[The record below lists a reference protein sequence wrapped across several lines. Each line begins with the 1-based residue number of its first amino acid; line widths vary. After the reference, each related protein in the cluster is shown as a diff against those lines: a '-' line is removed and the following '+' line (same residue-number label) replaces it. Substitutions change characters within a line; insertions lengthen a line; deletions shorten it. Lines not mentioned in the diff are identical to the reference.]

1 MEVDDNF
8 LMEQDSFGSEPED
21 LEEIFSNL
29 DRSGS
34 GFIEKSDF
42 ENLCQNLELDGDE
55 VEAVFK
61 ELDKDGD
68 RRISLHEFTDGL
80 KHVELFVRRRAV
92 SSPACTGRVVR
103 TSSPVTREAWGH
115 FSHRSGRDLF
125 LLPSQENV
133 CELYQQLHGSATH
146 LLPQF
151 ETVVLSIIKDYR
163 NHQTEIDRLEKSL
176 KRANETHE
184 QHLQQMEEEMDQ
196 QISRA
201 EEKCRQQEK
210 ERLEFELEQER
221 RRWETEKAELQ
232 ASVKKLQKMEAN
244 ARKDKS
250 KEDSVVSLKRKLE
263 TLMQENRKL
272 KSNLTE
278 SNTTAAVL
286 KSELTQL
293 QAELEEKCEDLD
305 RWERNSLLDYVTEQQ
320 SLSRQLEMLQSTN
333 KKLNDTNDSLRE
345 SLGRNKRSSSRQST
359 RTPSPFVQR
368 DRNGSVMSD
377 YMMTPEPDMSPELRR
392 SLRGSLSSL
401 EDLTACDPGKRK
413 CSNDIEGNMED
424 FLLFVG
430 KRLGTKPAK
439 QSETDGKTKV
449 TTKKGANPK
458 IEAKTADVQNRRL
471 RKVRTPPGSVSSGG
485 TESLS
490 SLSSGWEEIR
500 DGCPRG
506 ITFIGRDQ
514 RHDIGREGEV
524 PRRQPETTPV
534 DRHKFFDPQNEE
546 DNLSWEGT
554 SERGYSEATESTA
567 GDDLSAFG
575 WEPYPDRRQSEPAPV
590 RRPSPFGR
598 AGSLRLSRQQGND
611 LTQHTAFGVRTGE
624 NYSDDIS
631 HPAYPENNLAVNMA
645 DCENIPPAA
654 ASSNGRSYGRDP
666 DSPALHEETFS
677 GKLAGGTD
685 GVEEGGTERNPLINM
700 PPTQRLGT
708 DPALFKSM
716 DRTIRPRDRVAEL
729 KLLQINKL
737 KERRLANSQLRTRY
751 TASQAR
757 SQFNGYL
764 RNFNTPDEG
773 LRNLST
779 PESLRTFDT
788 PVSEETSVNMAR
800 AETEGLD
807 PTEDPGTGFQVDP
820 RHRLDQYLHDL
831 NMAAEK
837 KNIIG
842 LTQRMS
848 LRPRQ
853 PRIAPETSA
862 KMSWREKRQQR
873 LLGGYVQPAKEQLK
887 RGKDAEGTFEVVPEG
902 MEEPLP
908 AGPEGTASSIRDAR
922 DERRLYTAK
931 TRPRIPDLQD
941 RIRRYRDE
949 RQGRCGDSGHSTMKD
964 PEESDN
970 EFTQSTAISG
980 LGKNSGTE
988 SEIDD
993 SKTEAP
999 DSQDEAMY
1007 SEGEDD
1013 SRLEL
1018 RQKGRNGV
1026 TTVQRQHSTR
1036 VLPQAPRKVLTGT
1049 TAPADQKMFKVV
1061 LAGDAAV
1068 GKSSFILRL
1077 CKNEFRPNMNST
1089 LGVDFQMKTMVI
1101 DDTPVTLQIWDT
1113 AGQERFRSIAKSY
1126 FRRADGVL
1134 LLYDCTYEPSFM
1146 NVREWVDAVEDGAP
1160 RTLPIMLCANK
1171 LDLRNDA
1178 IKSGQKV
1185 ILKGHGEE
1193 MAREHGA
1200 LFCETSAKQGDNVQD
1215 AVEKLMRSEAL
1226 TDSLVANNGDSI
1238 PLIVNV

>member
-1 MEVDDNF
+1 MW
-8 LMEQDSFGSEPED
+8 SENDFICFDEED
-21 LEEIFSNL
+21 F
-29 DRSGS
+29 D
-34 GFIEKSDF
+34 
-42 ENLCQNLELDGDE
+42 
-55 VEAVFK
+55 
-61 ELDKDGD
+61 
-68 RRISLHEFTDGL
+68 
-80 KHVELFVRRRAV
+80 
-92 SSPACTGRVVR
+92 
-103 TSSPVTREAWGH
+103 
-115 FSHRSGRDLF
+115 

-413 CSNDIEGNMED
+413 CSNDI
-424 FLLFVG
+424 
-430 KRLGTKPAK
+430 
-439 QSETDGKTKV
+439 
-449 TTKKGANPK
+449 
-458 IEAKTADVQNRRL
+458 
-471 RKVRTPPGSVSSGG
+471 
-485 TESLS
+485 
-490 SLSSGWEEIR
+490 
-500 DGCPRG
+500 
-506 ITFIGRDQ
+506 
-514 RHDIGREGEV
+514 
-524 PRRQPETTPV
+524 
-534 DRHKFFDPQNEE
+534 
-546 DNLSWEGT
+546 
-554 SERGYSEATESTA
+554 
-567 GDDLSAFG
+567 
-575 WEPYPDRRQSEPAPV
+575 
-590 RRPSPFGR
+590 
-598 AGSLRLSRQQGND
+598 
-611 LTQHTAFGVRTGE
+611 
-624 NYSDDIS
+624 
-631 HPAYPENNLAVNMA
+631 
-645 DCENIPPAA
+645 
-654 ASSNGRSYGRDP
+654 
-666 DSPALHEETFS
+666 
-677 GKLAGGTD
+677 
-685 GVEEGGTERNPLINM
+685 
-700 PPTQRLGT
+700 
-708 DPALFKSM
+708 
-716 DRTIRPRDRVAEL
+716 
-729 KLLQINKL
+729 
-737 KERRLANSQLRTRY
+737 
-751 TASQAR
+751 
-757 SQFNGYL
+757 
-764 RNFNTPDEG
+764 
-773 LRNLST
+773 
-779 PESLRTFDT
+779 
-788 PVSEETSVNMAR
+788 
-800 AETEGLD
+800 
-807 PTEDPGTGFQVDP
+807 
-820 RHRLDQYLHDL
+820 
-831 NMAAEK
+831 
-837 KNIIG
+837 
-842 LTQRMS
+842 
-848 LRPRQ
+848 
-853 PRIAPETSA
+853 
-862 KMSWREKRQQR
+862 
-873 LLGGYVQPAKEQLK
+873 
-887 RGKDAEGTFEVVPEG
+887 
-902 MEEPLP
+902 
-908 AGPEGTASSIRDAR
+908 
-922 DERRLYTAK
+922 
-931 TRPRIPDLQD
+931 
-941 RIRRYRDE
+941 
-949 RQGRCGDSGHSTMKD
+949 DSGHSTMKD

-1013 SRLEL
+1013 SRLEH
-1018 RQKGRNGV
+1018 RQKGGNDV

-1036 VLPQAPRKVLTGT
+1036 VLPQAPRKIQSTGNVAHVAPSRQVPPVSTSTQVLTGT

-1215 AVEKLMRSEAL
+1215 AVEKLMRQMMQMDLDETRSNILDLNKKEEKK
-1226 TDSLVANNGDSI
+1226 SKCCGGS
-1238 PLIVNV
+1238 

>member
-413 CSNDIEGNMED
+413 CSNDI
-424 FLLFVG
+424 
-430 KRLGTKPAK
+430 
-439 QSETDGKTKV
+439 
-449 TTKKGANPK
+449 
-458 IEAKTADVQNRRL
+458 
-471 RKVRTPPGSVSSGG
+471 
-485 TESLS
+485 
-490 SLSSGWEEIR
+490 
-500 DGCPRG
+500 
-506 ITFIGRDQ
+506 
-514 RHDIGREGEV
+514 
-524 PRRQPETTPV
+524 
-534 DRHKFFDPQNEE
+534 
-546 DNLSWEGT
+546 
-554 SERGYSEATESTA
+554 
-567 GDDLSAFG
+567 
-575 WEPYPDRRQSEPAPV
+575 
-590 RRPSPFGR
+590 
-598 AGSLRLSRQQGND
+598 
-611 LTQHTAFGVRTGE
+611 
-624 NYSDDIS
+624 
-631 HPAYPENNLAVNMA
+631 
-645 DCENIPPAA
+645 
-654 ASSNGRSYGRDP
+654 
-666 DSPALHEETFS
+666 
-677 GKLAGGTD
+677 
-685 GVEEGGTERNPLINM
+685 
-700 PPTQRLGT
+700 
-708 DPALFKSM
+708 
-716 DRTIRPRDRVAEL
+716 
-729 KLLQINKL
+729 
-737 KERRLANSQLRTRY
+737 
-751 TASQAR
+751 
-757 SQFNGYL
+757 
-764 RNFNTPDEG
+764 
-773 LRNLST
+773 
-779 PESLRTFDT
+779 
-788 PVSEETSVNMAR
+788 
-800 AETEGLD
+800 
-807 PTEDPGTGFQVDP
+807 
-820 RHRLDQYLHDL
+820 
-831 NMAAEK
+831 
-837 KNIIG
+837 
-842 LTQRMS
+842 
-848 LRPRQ
+848 
-853 PRIAPETSA
+853 
-862 KMSWREKRQQR
+862 
-873 LLGGYVQPAKEQLK
+873 
-887 RGKDAEGTFEVVPEG
+887 
-902 MEEPLP
+902 
-908 AGPEGTASSIRDAR
+908 
-922 DERRLYTAK
+922 
-931 TRPRIPDLQD
+931 
-941 RIRRYRDE
+941 
-949 RQGRCGDSGHSTMKD
+949 DSGHSTMKD

-1013 SRLEL
+1013 SRLEH
-1018 RQKGRNGV
+1018 RQKGGNDV

-1036 VLPQAPRKVLTGT
+1036 VLPQAPRKIQSTGNVAHVAPSRQVPPVSTSTQVLTGT

-1215 AVEKLMRSEAL
+1215 AVEKLMRQMMQMDLDETRSNILDLNKKEEKK
-1226 TDSLVANNGDSI
+1226 SKCCGGS
-1238 PLIVNV
+1238 

>member
-1 MEVDDNF
+1 MW
-8 LMEQDSFGSEPED
+8 SENDFICFDEED
-21 LEEIFSNL
+21 F
-29 DRSGS
+29 D
-34 GFIEKSDF
+34 
-42 ENLCQNLELDGDE
+42 
-55 VEAVFK
+55 
-61 ELDKDGD
+61 
-68 RRISLHEFTDGL
+68 
-80 KHVELFVRRRAV
+80 
-92 SSPACTGRVVR
+92 
-103 TSSPVTREAWGH
+103 
-115 FSHRSGRDLF
+115 

-413 CSNDIEGNMED
+413 CSNDI
-424 FLLFVG
+424 
-430 KRLGTKPAK
+430 
-439 QSETDGKTKV
+439 
-449 TTKKGANPK
+449 
-458 IEAKTADVQNRRL
+458 
-471 RKVRTPPGSVSSGG
+471 
-485 TESLS
+485 
-490 SLSSGWEEIR
+490 
-500 DGCPRG
+500 
-506 ITFIGRDQ
+506 
-514 RHDIGREGEV
+514 
-524 PRRQPETTPV
+524 
-534 DRHKFFDPQNEE
+534 
-546 DNLSWEGT
+546 
-554 SERGYSEATESTA
+554 
-567 GDDLSAFG
+567 
-575 WEPYPDRRQSEPAPV
+575 
-590 RRPSPFGR
+590 
-598 AGSLRLSRQQGND
+598 
-611 LTQHTAFGVRTGE
+611 
-624 NYSDDIS
+624 
-631 HPAYPENNLAVNMA
+631 
-645 DCENIPPAA
+645 
-654 ASSNGRSYGRDP
+654 
-666 DSPALHEETFS
+666 
-677 GKLAGGTD
+677 
-685 GVEEGGTERNPLINM
+685 
-700 PPTQRLGT
+700 
-708 DPALFKSM
+708 
-716 DRTIRPRDRVAEL
+716 
-729 KLLQINKL
+729 
-737 KERRLANSQLRTRY
+737 
-751 TASQAR
+751 
-757 SQFNGYL
+757 
-764 RNFNTPDEG
+764 
-773 LRNLST
+773 
-779 PESLRTFDT
+779 
-788 PVSEETSVNMAR
+788 
-800 AETEGLD
+800 
-807 PTEDPGTGFQVDP
+807 
-820 RHRLDQYLHDL
+820 
-831 NMAAEK
+831 
-837 KNIIG
+837 
-842 LTQRMS
+842 
-848 LRPRQ
+848 
-853 PRIAPETSA
+853 
-862 KMSWREKRQQR
+862 
-873 LLGGYVQPAKEQLK
+873 
-887 RGKDAEGTFEVVPEG
+887 
-902 MEEPLP
+902 
-908 AGPEGTASSIRDAR
+908 
-922 DERRLYTAK
+922 
-931 TRPRIPDLQD
+931 
-941 RIRRYRDE
+941 
-949 RQGRCGDSGHSTMKD
+949 DSGHSTMKD

-1036 VLPQAPRKVLTGT
+1036 VLPQAPRKIQSAGNVAHVAPSRQVPPVSTSTQVLTGT

-1215 AVEKLMRSEAL
+1215 AVEKLMRQMMQMDLDETRSNILDLNKKEEKK
-1226 TDSLVANNGDSI
+1226 SKCCGGS
-1238 PLIVNV
+1238 

>member
-1 MEVDDNF
+1 
-8 LMEQDSFGSEPED
+8 
-21 LEEIFSNL
+21 
-29 DRSGS
+29 
-34 GFIEKSDF
+34 
-42 ENLCQNLELDGDE
+42 
-55 VEAVFK
+55 
-61 ELDKDGD
+61 
-68 RRISLHEFTDGL
+68 
-80 KHVELFVRRRAV
+80 
-92 SSPACTGRVVR
+92 
-103 TSSPVTREAWGH
+103 
-115 FSHRSGRDLF
+115 
-125 LLPSQENV
+125 
-133 CELYQQLHGSATH
+133 
-146 LLPQF
+146 
-151 ETVVLSIIKDYR
+151 
-163 NHQTEIDRLEKSL
+163 
-176 KRANETHE
+176 
-184 QHLQQMEEEMDQ
+184 
-196 QISRA
+196 
-201 EEKCRQQEK
+201 
-210 ERLEFELEQER
+210 
-221 RRWETEKAELQ
+221 
-232 ASVKKLQKMEAN
+232 
-244 ARKDKS
+244 
-250 KEDSVVSLKRKLE
+250 
-263 TLMQENRKL
+263 
-272 KSNLTE
+272 
-278 SNTTAAVL
+278 
-286 KSELTQL
+286 
-293 QAELEEKCEDLD
+293 
-305 RWERNSLLDYVTEQQ
+305 
-320 SLSRQLEMLQSTN
+320 
-333 KKLNDTNDSLRE
+333 
-345 SLGRNKRSSSRQST
+345 
-359 RTPSPFVQR
+359 
-368 DRNGSVMSD
+368 
-377 YMMTPEPDMSPELRR
+377 
-392 SLRGSLSSL
+392 
-401 EDLTACDPGKRK
+401 
-413 CSNDIEGNMED
+413 MED

-430 KRLGTKPAK
+430 KRLGSKPAK
-439 QSETDGKTKV
+439 QSKTDTSKTKV
-449 TTKKGANPK
+449 TTKKEANPK
-458 IEAKTADVQNRRL
+458 IEAKTVDVQNRRL

-506 ITFIGRDQ
+506 ITYIGRDQ
-514 RHDIGREGEV
+514 RHDVGREGEV

-534 DRHKFFDPQNEE
+534 DRHNFFDPHNEE
-546 DNLSWEGT
+546 DYLSWEGA

-567 GDDLSAFG
+567 GDDLSSFG
-575 WEPYPDRRQSEPAPV
+575 WEPYPDRRQSEPASV

-611 LTQHTAFGVRTGE
+611 LTQHTAFGVRTDE

-645 DCENIPPAA
+645 DCEYIPPAA

-708 DPALFKSM
+708 DPALFMSM

-757 SQFNGYL
+757 SQFQGYL

-779 PESLRTFDT
+779 PENLRTFDT
-788 PVSEETSVNMAR
+788 HVSEETSVNMAR

-837 KNIIG
+837 KNTIG
-842 LTQRMS
+842 LTQRTS

-853 PRIAPETSA
+853 SRIAPETSA
-862 KMSWREKRQQR
+862 KPSWREKRQQR
-873 LLGGYVQPAKEQLK
+873 LLGGYVQPAREQLR
-887 RGKDAEGTFEVVPEG
+887 RGYLRTFEDILQQDGGEGTLMNENGGQQITMNQNGDTYLSGTQDFENQSLMNTKPPPTYEDVLQGDLSYEHSALDEPRHAELLAGQNGEAKHFHSKDVEGTFKVVPEG

-1013 SRLEL
+1013 SRLEH
-1018 RQKGRNGV
+1018 RQKGGNDV

-1036 VLPQAPRKVLTGT
+1036 VLPQAPRKIQSTGNVAHVAPSRQVPPVSTSTQVLTGT

-1215 AVEKLMRSEAL
+1215 AVEKLMRQMMQMDLDETRSNILDLNKKEEKK
-1226 TDSLVANNGDSI
+1226 SKCCGGS
-1238 PLIVNV
+1238 

>member
-1 MEVDDNF
+1 MAAGDDADDVWSLGQLFQACDLDGSGF
-8 LMEQDSFGSEPED
+8 LEHAEFEAICGELGPDELETVFRELDSDGDGRISAEEFSGGFERVREALMNLSRKRRRTLRSQSTLED
-21 LEEIFSNL
+21 ALEEEDVKTRLGRGLEEIS
-29 DRSGS
+29 
-34 GFIEKSDF
+34 
-42 ENLCQNLELDGDE
+42 C
-55 VEAVFK
+55 
-61 ELDKDGD
+61 
-68 RRISLHEFTDGL
+68 
-80 KHVELFVRRRAV
+80 
-92 SSPACTGRVVR
+92 
-103 TSSPVTREAWGH
+103 
-115 FSHRSGRDLF
+115 
-125 LLPSQENV
+125 QENV

-413 CSNDIEGNMED
+413 CSNDI
-424 FLLFVG
+424 
-430 KRLGTKPAK
+430 
-439 QSETDGKTKV
+439 
-449 TTKKGANPK
+449 
-458 IEAKTADVQNRRL
+458 
-471 RKVRTPPGSVSSGG
+471 
-485 TESLS
+485 
-490 SLSSGWEEIR
+490 
-500 DGCPRG
+500 
-506 ITFIGRDQ
+506 
-514 RHDIGREGEV
+514 
-524 PRRQPETTPV
+524 
-534 DRHKFFDPQNEE
+534 
-546 DNLSWEGT
+546 
-554 SERGYSEATESTA
+554 
-567 GDDLSAFG
+567 
-575 WEPYPDRRQSEPAPV
+575 
-590 RRPSPFGR
+590 
-598 AGSLRLSRQQGND
+598 
-611 LTQHTAFGVRTGE
+611 
-624 NYSDDIS
+624 
-631 HPAYPENNLAVNMA
+631 
-645 DCENIPPAA
+645 
-654 ASSNGRSYGRDP
+654 
-666 DSPALHEETFS
+666 
-677 GKLAGGTD
+677 
-685 GVEEGGTERNPLINM
+685 
-700 PPTQRLGT
+700 
-708 DPALFKSM
+708 
-716 DRTIRPRDRVAEL
+716 
-729 KLLQINKL
+729 
-737 KERRLANSQLRTRY
+737 
-751 TASQAR
+751 
-757 SQFNGYL
+757 
-764 RNFNTPDEG
+764 
-773 LRNLST
+773 
-779 PESLRTFDT
+779 
-788 PVSEETSVNMAR
+788 
-800 AETEGLD
+800 
-807 PTEDPGTGFQVDP
+807 
-820 RHRLDQYLHDL
+820 
-831 NMAAEK
+831 
-837 KNIIG
+837 
-842 LTQRMS
+842 
-848 LRPRQ
+848 
-853 PRIAPETSA
+853 
-862 KMSWREKRQQR
+862 
-873 LLGGYVQPAKEQLK
+873 
-887 RGKDAEGTFEVVPEG
+887 
-902 MEEPLP
+902 
-908 AGPEGTASSIRDAR
+908 
-922 DERRLYTAK
+922 
-931 TRPRIPDLQD
+931 
-941 RIRRYRDE
+941 
-949 RQGRCGDSGHSTMKD
+949 DSGHSTMKD

-1036 VLPQAPRKVLTGT
+1036 VLPQAPRKIQSAGNVAHVAPSRQVPPVSTSTQVLTGT

-1215 AVEKLMRSEAL
+1215 AVEKLMRQMMQMDLDETRSNILDLNKKEEKK
-1226 TDSLVANNGDSI
+1226 SKCCGGS
-1238 PLIVNV
+1238 

>member
-1 MEVDDNF
+1 MSQTEEDMLGAQAGIYDMSSYDQDLHDDRHME
-8 LMEQDSFGSEPED
+8 
-21 LEEIFSNL
+21 
-29 DRSGS
+29 
-34 GFIEKSDF
+34 
-42 ENLCQNLELDGDE
+42 ELQ
-55 VEAVFK
+55 
-61 ELDKDGD
+61 
-68 RRISLHEFTDGL
+68 
-80 KHVELFVRRRAV
+80 
-92 SSPACTGRVVR
+92 
-103 TSSPVTREAWGH
+103 
-115 FSHRSGRDLF
+115 
-125 LLPSQENV
+125 LPSSCQENV

-413 CSNDIEGNMED
+413 CSNDI
-424 FLLFVG
+424 
-430 KRLGTKPAK
+430 
-439 QSETDGKTKV
+439 
-449 TTKKGANPK
+449 
-458 IEAKTADVQNRRL
+458 
-471 RKVRTPPGSVSSGG
+471 
-485 TESLS
+485 
-490 SLSSGWEEIR
+490 
-500 DGCPRG
+500 
-506 ITFIGRDQ
+506 
-514 RHDIGREGEV
+514 
-524 PRRQPETTPV
+524 
-534 DRHKFFDPQNEE
+534 
-546 DNLSWEGT
+546 
-554 SERGYSEATESTA
+554 
-567 GDDLSAFG
+567 
-575 WEPYPDRRQSEPAPV
+575 
-590 RRPSPFGR
+590 
-598 AGSLRLSRQQGND
+598 
-611 LTQHTAFGVRTGE
+611 
-624 NYSDDIS
+624 
-631 HPAYPENNLAVNMA
+631 
-645 DCENIPPAA
+645 
-654 ASSNGRSYGRDP
+654 
-666 DSPALHEETFS
+666 
-677 GKLAGGTD
+677 
-685 GVEEGGTERNPLINM
+685 
-700 PPTQRLGT
+700 
-708 DPALFKSM
+708 
-716 DRTIRPRDRVAEL
+716 
-729 KLLQINKL
+729 
-737 KERRLANSQLRTRY
+737 
-751 TASQAR
+751 
-757 SQFNGYL
+757 
-764 RNFNTPDEG
+764 
-773 LRNLST
+773 
-779 PESLRTFDT
+779 
-788 PVSEETSVNMAR
+788 
-800 AETEGLD
+800 
-807 PTEDPGTGFQVDP
+807 
-820 RHRLDQYLHDL
+820 
-831 NMAAEK
+831 
-837 KNIIG
+837 
-842 LTQRMS
+842 
-848 LRPRQ
+848 
-853 PRIAPETSA
+853 
-862 KMSWREKRQQR
+862 
-873 LLGGYVQPAKEQLK
+873 
-887 RGKDAEGTFEVVPEG
+887 
-902 MEEPLP
+902 
-908 AGPEGTASSIRDAR
+908 
-922 DERRLYTAK
+922 
-931 TRPRIPDLQD
+931 
-941 RIRRYRDE
+941 
-949 RQGRCGDSGHSTMKD
+949 DSGHSTMKD

-1013 SRLEL
+1013 SRLEH
-1018 RQKGRNGV
+1018 RQKGGNDV

-1036 VLPQAPRKVLTGT
+1036 VLPQAPRKIQSTGNVAHVAPSRQVPPVSTSTQVLTGT

-1215 AVEKLMRSEAL
+1215 AVEKLMRQMMQMDLDETRSNILDLNKKEEKK
-1226 TDSLVANNGDSI
+1226 SKCCGGS
-1238 PLIVNV
+1238 